1 MSYHRARASPDA
13 RSPGASAT
21 TIASCRAEPLAYASM
36 SLDRQPAVAAER
48 RRLEVTIHAIR
59 PARISAPSRIHSQ
72 SRLVPE
78 LLPEAAAL
86 GDGVGVGEVALSVG
100 VAVAVSVAVTVSVDG
115 SAVGVVG
122 VGVGVVGVTVAPWV
136 AELTAD
142 AARLVALPITLLT
155 LLPHPATRHPA
166 TSRTT
171 GREKPLIVNR
181 MPGPSAWSTGQPH
194 HR

>member
-1 MSYHRARASPDA
+1 
-13 RSPGASAT
+13 
-21 TIASCRAEPLAYASM
+21 M

-48 RRLEVTIHAIR
+48 RRPEVTIHAIR

-78 LLPEAAAL
+78 LVPEAAAL
-86 GDGVGVGEVALSVG
+86 GDVAGVGEVALSVG
-100 VAVAVSVAVTVSVDG
+100 VAVAVAVAVTVSVDG

-122 VGVGVVGVTVAPWV
+122 VGVGVVGVTVGVGVTVAPWV

-142 AARLVALPITLLT
+142 AARLVALPIALLT

>member
-1 MSYHRARASPDA
+1 
-13 RSPGASAT
+13 
-21 TIASCRAEPLAYASM
+21 M

-48 RRLEVTIHAIR
+48 RRLDWTIHAIR
-59 PARISAPSRIHSQ
+59 PARISTPSRIHSQ

-78 LLPEAAAL
+78 LLPDAAL
-86 GDGVGVGEVALSVG
+86 GDMVGVGEVELSVG

-122 VGVGVVGVTVAPWV
+122 VGVGVVGVSVGVGVVVAPAAAV

-142 AARLVALPITLLT
+142 AARLVALPIALFALLV
-155 LLPHPATRHPA
+155 HPATRHPA
-166 TSRTT
+166 TSMAT
-171 GREKPLIVNR
+171 GRAKPLFVHRI
-181 MPGPSAWSTGQPH
+181 PGPSAWSTEQLH

>member
-1 MSYHRARASPDA
+1 
-13 RSPGASAT
+13 
-21 TIASCRAEPLAYASM
+21 M

-48 RRLEVTIHAIR
+48 RRLDVTIHAIR
-59 PARISAPSRIHSQ
+59 PARISTPSRIHSQ

-86 GDGVGVGEVALSVG
+86 GDVVGVGEVALSVG
-100 VAVAVSVAVTVSVDG
+100 VAVSVAVTVSVDG

-122 VGVGVVGVTVAPWV
+122 VGVGVGVMVGVGVAVEPPV
-136 AELTAD
+136 AELAAD
-142 AARLVALPITLLT
+142 AALLVALSIALLT

-166 TSRTT
+166 TSMAT
-171 GREKPLIVNR
+171 GREKPLIVHR

>member
-1 MSYHRARASPDA
+1 
-13 RSPGASAT
+13 
-21 TIASCRAEPLAYASM
+21 
-36 SLDRQPAVAAER
+36 VAAER
-48 RRLEVTIHAIR
+48 RRPDWTIHAIR
-59 PARISAPSRIHSQ
+59 PARISTPSRIHSQ

-86 GDGVGVGEVALSVG
+86 GDAAGVGEVALSVG

-122 VGVGVVGVTVAPWV
+122 VGVGVGVGVTVGVGVAVAPPA

-142 AARLVALPITLLT
+142 AARLVALPIALLA

-166 TSRTT
+166 TSMAT

>member
-1 MSYHRARASPDA
+1 
-13 RSPGASAT
+13 
-21 TIASCRAEPLAYASM
+21 M

-48 RRLEVTIHAIR
+48 RRLDVTIHAIR

-78 LLPEAAAL
+78 LLPEAA
-86 GDGVGVGEVALSVG
+86 GDVVGVGEVALSVG
-100 VAVAVSVAVTVSVDG
+100 VAVAVAVAVTVSVDG

-122 VGVGVVGVTVAPWV
+122 VGVGVGVVGVGVMVAPAV

-142 AARLVALPITLLT
+142 AARLVALPIALLAP
-155 LLPHPATRHPA
+155 LVHPATRHPA
-166 TSRTT
+166 TSMAT
-171 GREKPLIVNR
+171 GREKPFIVHR

>member
-13 RSPGASAT
+13 RSPCASAT

-48 RRLEVTIHAIR
+48 RRLDVTIHAIR

-78 LLPEAAAL
+78 LLPDA
-86 GDGVGVGEVALSVG
+86 GDVVGVGEVALSVG
-100 VAVAVSVAVTVSVDG
+100 VAVAVAVAVTVSVDG

-122 VGVGVVGVTVAPWV
+122 VGVGVGVVGVGVTVAP
-136 AELTAD
+136 
-142 AARLVALPITLLT
+142 
-155 LLPHPATRHPA
+155 
-166 TSRTT
+166 
-171 GREKPLIVNR
+171 
-181 MPGPSAWSTGQPH
+181 
-194 HR
+194 

>member
-1 MSYHRARASPDA
+1 
-13 RSPGASAT
+13 
-21 TIASCRAEPLAYASM
+21 M

-48 RRLEVTIHAIR
+48 RRLDWTIHAIR
-59 PARISAPSRIHSQ
+59 PARISTPSRIHSQ

-78 LLPEAAAL
+78 LLPDAAL
-86 GDGVGVGEVALSVG
+86 GDVAGVGEVELSVG

-122 VGVGVVGVTVAPWV
+122 VGVGVVGVSVGVGVVVAPAAAV

-142 AARLVALPITLLT
+142 AARLVALPIALFALLV
-155 LLPHPATRHPA
+155 HPATRHPA
-166 TSRTT
+166 TSMAT
-171 GREKPLIVNR
+171 GRAKPLFVHRI
-181 MPGPSAWSTGQPH
+181 PGPSAWSTEQLH

>member
-1 MSYHRARASPDA
+1 
-13 RSPGASAT
+13 
-21 TIASCRAEPLAYASM
+21 M

-48 RRLEVTIHAIR
+48 RRLDWTIHAIR
-59 PARISAPSRIHSQ
+59 PARISTPSRIHSQ

-78 LLPEAAAL
+78 LLPEAAL
-86 GDGVGVGEVALSVG
+86 GDAVGVGEVELSVG

-122 VGVGVVGVTVAPWV
+122 VSVGVGVGVSVGVGVVVAPAAAV

-142 AARLVALPITLLT
+142 AARLVALPIALFALLV
-155 LLPHPATRHPA
+155 HPATRHPA
-166 TSRTT
+166 TSMAT
-171 GREKPLIVNR
+171 GRAKPLFVHRI
-181 MPGPSAWSTGQPH
+181 PGPSAWSTEQLH

>member
-36 SLDRQPAVAAER
+36 SLDCQPAVAAER
-48 RRLEVTIHAIR
+48 RRLDVTIHAIR

-86 GDGVGVGEVALSVG
+86 GDVAGVGEVALSVG

-122 VGVGVVGVTVAPWV
+122 VTVGVGVTVAPWV

-142 AARLVALPITLLT
+142 AARLVALPIALFT

-166 TSRTT
+166 TSMTT
-171 GREKPLIVNR
+171 GREKPFVVNR

>member
-1 MSYHRARASPDA
+1 
-13 RSPGASAT
+13 
-21 TIASCRAEPLAYASM
+21 M

-48 RRLEVTIHAIR
+48 RRPDWTIHAIR
-59 PARISAPSRIHSQ
+59 PARISTPSRIHSQ

-86 GDGVGVGEVALSVG
+86 GVGEVALSVG
-100 VAVAVSVAVTVSVDG
+100 VAVAVAVAVTVSVDG

-122 VGVGVVGVTVAPWV
+122 VGVGVGVTVGVGVAVAPPA

-142 AARLVALPITLLT
+142 AARLVALPIALLA

-166 TSRTT
+166 TSMAT

>member
-1 MSYHRARASPDA
+1 
-13 RSPGASAT
+13 
-21 TIASCRAEPLAYASM
+21 
-36 SLDRQPAVAAER
+36 
-48 RRLEVTIHAIR
+48 
-59 PARISAPSRIHSQ
+59 
-72 SRLVPE
+72 
-78 LLPEAAAL
+78 
-86 GDGVGVGEVALSVG
+86 
-100 VAVAVSVAVTVSVDG
+100 VAVTVSVDG

-122 VGVGVVGVTVAPWV
+122 VGVGVGVTVGVGVAVAAPA

-142 AARLVALPITLLT
+142 AARLVALPIALLA

-166 TSRTT
+166 TSMAT

>member
-1 MSYHRARASPDA
+1 
-13 RSPGASAT
+13 
-21 TIASCRAEPLAYASM
+21 M
-36 SLDRQPAVAAER
+36 SLDRQPAAAALR
-48 RRLEVTIHAIR
+48 RRPDVAIHVIK
-59 PARISAPSRIHSQ
+59 PARISTPSRIHSQ

-86 GDGVGVGEVALSVG
+86 GDVVGVSVGVG

-122 VGVGVVGVTVAPWV
+122 VSVGVGVAVAPPV

-142 AARLVALPITLLT
+142 AARLVALPIALFAPLV
-155 LLPHPATRHPA
+155 HPATRHPA
-166 TSRTT
+166 TSMAT
-171 GREKPLIVNR
+171 GREKPLIVHR
-181 MPGPSAWSTGQPH
+181 IPGPSAWSTGQLH

>member
-1 MSYHRARASPDA
+1 MSYHRARASLDA

-36 SLDRQPAVAAER
+36 SLDCQPAVAAER
-48 RRLEVTIHAIR
+48 RRLDVTIHAIT
-59 PARISAPSRIHSQ
+59 PARISTPSRINSQ

-86 GDGVGVGEVALSVG
+86 GDVAGVGEVALSVG
-100 VAVAVSVAVTVSVDG
+100 VAVAVAVAVTVSVDG

-122 VGVGVVGVTVAPWV
+122 VGVGVGVVGVGVTVAPAV

-142 AARLVALPITLLT
+142 AARLVALPIALLT
-155 LLPHPATRHPA
+155 LLPHPATRHP
-166 TSRTT
+166 
-171 GREKPLIVNR
+171 
-181 MPGPSAWSTGQPH
+181 
-194 HR
+194 

>member
-1 MSYHRARASPDA
+1 
-13 RSPGASAT
+13 
-21 TIASCRAEPLAYASM
+21 M

-48 RRLEVTIHAIR
+48 RRPDVTIHAIR
-59 PARISAPSRIHSQ
+59 PARISTPSRIHSQ

-86 GDGVGVGEVALSVG
+86 GVVAGVGEVALSVG
-100 VAVAVSVAVTVSVDG
+100 AAVAVSVAVTVSVDG

-122 VGVGVVGVTVAPWV
+122 VGVGVTVGVGVAVVPAV

-142 AARLVALPITLLT
+142 AARLVALPIALLA

-166 TSRTT
+166 TSMAT